1 MSDIDIDAI
10 RARAEAA
17 TPGPWADHDGP
28 LLEDVVA
35 YIYSDADEAFIAHA
49 REDVPALLAEVERLG
64 IGALRAAEAER
75 DRLRAQVQAVRALAD
90 GADDRDDVEA
100 YWHTDTWPGGRMAV
114 NAVLVHELRAA
125 LDTGS
130 DS

>member
-1 MSDIDIDAI
+1 MRDYYTRLVAE
-10 RARAEAA
+10 ARA
-17 TPGPWADHDGP
+17 
-28 LLEDVVA
+28 VVA
-35 YIYSDADEAFIAHA
+35 LGPVPNNAVLMLNLADALE
-49 REDVPALLAEVERLG
+49 RSEAEVGRLRNVS
-64 IGALRAAEAER
+64 ADKDRAIEAEFEARINLAAER